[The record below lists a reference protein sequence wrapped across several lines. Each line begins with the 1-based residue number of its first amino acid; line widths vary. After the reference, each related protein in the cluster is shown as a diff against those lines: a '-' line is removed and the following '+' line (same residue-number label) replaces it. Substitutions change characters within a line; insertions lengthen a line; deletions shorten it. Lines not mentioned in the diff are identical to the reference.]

1 MTFEQGTS
9 LTGTTPEIF
18 AETMQN
24 LGVDA
29 LGLNCGLG
37 PEQMAPLM
45 ERFLACSSVPVLAPI
60 TTIGRPICS
69 RMKLSVSAMSHL
81 VDSTFGTWIF
91 E

>member
-29 LGLNCGLG
+29 LG
-37 PEQMAPLM
+37 
-45 ERFLACSSVPVLAPI
+45 
-60 TTIGRPICS
+60 
-69 RMKLSVSAMSHL
+69 
-81 VDSTFGTWIF
+81 
-91 E
+91 